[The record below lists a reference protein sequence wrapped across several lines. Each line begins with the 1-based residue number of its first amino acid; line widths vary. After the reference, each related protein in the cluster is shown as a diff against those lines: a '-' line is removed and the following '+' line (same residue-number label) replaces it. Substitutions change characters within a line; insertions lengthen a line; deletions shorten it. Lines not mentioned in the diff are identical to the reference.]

1 MRTKEYRVELTDEE
15 RVELTLLVRRGR
27 ASARVL
33 TRAHILLAAGDDAY
47 DADTAATLHVS
58 AKTVERVR
66 HRFAQAPPGE
76 RLRWALYD
84 LARPGAERKLD
95 AAAEAHL
102 VALACS
108 PPPEPR
114 VCWTMQLLAD
124 RLVAL
129 HVVDRI
135 SDETVRKVLGEKPA
149 QAVAA
154 AALVRPGGRRRVR
167 GAHGGRAGPVRRA
180 ARPGAPARV
189 LRREAGAAPQ

>member
-15 RVELTLLVRRGR
+15 RAEIMLLVRRGE

-47 DADTAATLHVS
+47 DAATAATLHVS
-58 AKTVERVR
+58 ATTVERVR

-76 RLRWALYD
+76 RLSWALHD
-84 LARPGAERKLD
+84 LARPGAAPKLD

-114 VCWTMQLLAD
+114 VCWTMRLLAD
-124 RLVAL
+124 RLVEL
-129 HVVDRI
+129 HVVDSI
-135 SDETVRKVLGEKPA
+135 SDETVRKVLGGKPA

-154 AALVRPGGRRRVR
+154 GALVHPEGGHRVR
-167 GAHGGRAGPVRRA
+167 RPHGGRAGPLRRG
-180 ARPGAPARV
+180 ARP
-189 LRREAGAAPQ
+189 

>member
-15 RVELTLLVRRGR
+15 RAELTVMVRRGK
-27 ASARVL
+27 AAARVL
-33 TRAHILLAAGDDAY
+33 TRAHILLAAGDDAH

-76 RLRWALYD
+76 RLRWALSE
-84 LARPGAERKLD
+84 LARPGAAPKLD

-114 VCWTMQLLAD
+114 TCWTMQLLAD
-124 RLVAL
+124 KLVEL
-129 HVVDRI
+129 HVVESI
-135 SDETVRKVLGEKPA
+135 SDLGRQSLLES
-149 QAVAA
+149 
-154 AALVRPGGRRRVR
+154 
-167 GAHGGRAGPVRRA
+167 GRAACGAGPSR
-180 ARPGAPARV
+180 
-189 LRREAGAAPQ
+189 